1 MTQTLAT
8 LKKVMATLRPP
19 QKINLSEWMEKE
31 IRLPST
37 VSGVPGKIKLYAPQK
52 GIADAI
58 GDPAYRQVSVLKSAR
73 IGYTTVLTGAV
84 ANFVVNDPSLMLVY
98 LPNDDMAKSFVTS
111 DLEPTFADSP
121 ILQGVLSGD
130 KSSGGKDRSTMLM
143 RQFTGGTLKILSAET
158 PRSFRAHNARVVIMD
173 EVDGMK
179 PTTEGHPIPLAKR
192 RTAQF
197 ADYKLVVG
205 STPDEEETSYVAA
218 EYAKSD
224 QRVFEIQ
231 CVECDD
237 YSEVL
242 WKDIHWPEG
251 QPEKAAWHCPNCGCE
266 VEHKHK
272 STMVQRG
279 RWRITKPEVKGHA
292 GFKINSLTSPLP
304 NADWGLLAE
313 EFLLAKK
320 DPLLLKPFVNTILGE
335 AWRTASDRIDELE
348 LQKSAEPFGLGG
360 PDQHPFPVDVL
371 SVTVG
376 IDMQDDRGE
385 ITYLGHTE
393 TGQLMV
399 LDHDIV
405 YGSYEHDEFW
415 TDIDAIVK
423 QRWHHPLGGEIGIDA
438 VAIDSS
444 NGNHMPHVYAF
455 AKPRLRRKVVAIK
468 GDGGRRPFILRSKTM
483 KKDPLWIVGVD
494 SIKDTILNRVQHGG
508 IFRFS
513 KDLPEVWYE
522 QFTGEQSIV
531 KMDRGRPVRKWIPVP
546 GRRNEALDCVVYA
559 IAAKELVT
567 VNWPVR
573 RGQLTSSGVPANDNA
588 PPPAQKRRVRQSD
601 WI

>member
-1 MTQTLAT
+1 
-8 LKKVMATLRPP
+8 
-19 QKINLSEWMEKE
+19 MEKE

-121 ILQGVLSGD
+121 VLQGVLSGD

-197 ADYKLVVG
+197 ADYKLIVG
-205 STPDEEETSYVAA
+205 STPDEEETSYVSG

-224 QRVFEIQ
+224 QRVFQ
-231 CVECDD
+231 VRCVECDD

-242 WKDIHWPEG
+242 WADIHWPEG
-251 QPEKAAWHCPNCGCE
+251 QPEKAAWHCPKCGCE

-279 RWRITKPEVKGHA
+279 RWRVTKPEVKGHA

-313 EFLLAKK
+313 EFLLAKN

-335 AWRTASDRIDELE
+335 AWRTGGDRIDEFALMD
-348 LQKSAEPFGLGG
+348 SAEPFGLGG
-360 PDQHPFPVDVL
+360 PEQQPFPEDVL
-371 SVTVG
+371 AVTVG

-385 ITYLGHTE
+385 VTYLGHTGAGE
-393 TGQLMV
+393 LVV

-405 YGSYEHDEFW
+405 HGSYEHDEFW

-423 QRWHHPLGGEIGIDA
+423 QRWRHPLGGEIGIDA

-455 AKPRLRRKVVAIK
+455 VKPRLRRKIVAIK

-494 SIKDTILNRVQHGG
+494 SIKDTILNRIQHGK

-513 KDLPEVWYE
+513 RDLPEVWYE
-522 QFTGEQSIV
+522 QFTGEQAVV

-567 VNWPVR
+567 INWTQR
-573 RGQLTSSGVPANDNA
+573 REQLSTGHTVSAANDNTPQA
-588 PPPAQKRRVRQSD
+588 KPRKAKSY
-601 WI
+601 WL

>member
-121 ILQGVLSGD
+121 VLQGVLSGD
-130 KSSGGKDRSTMLM
+130 KSSGNKDRSTMLM

-179 PTTEGHPIPLAKR
+179 PTTEGHPIPLARR

-205 STPDEEETSYVAA
+205 STPDEEETSYVSA

-224 QRVFEIQ
+224 QRVFEVQ
-231 CVECDD
+231 CVECDG

-313 EFLLAKK
+313 EFLLAKN
-320 DPLLLKPFVNTILGE
+320 DPMLLKPFVNTILGE
-335 AWRTASDRIDELE
+335 AWRTETDRIDDLA
-348 LQKSAEPFGLGG
+348 LMQSAEPFGLGG
-360 PDQHPFPVDVL
+360 ADQHPFPEEVL
-371 SVTVG
+371 SITVG
-376 IDMQDDRGE
+376 IDMQDDRAE
-385 ITYLGHTE
+385 ATYLGHSE
-393 TGQLMV
+393 AGQTFV

-415 TDIDAIVK
+415 TDVDAIIK
-423 QRWHHPLGGEIGIDA
+423 QKWRHPLGGEIGIDA
-438 VAIDSS
+438 VAVDSS
-444 NGNHMPHVYAF
+444 SGSHMQHVYEF
-455 AKPRLRRKVVAIK
+455 VKPRLRRKVVAIK
-468 GDGGRRPFILRSKTM
+468 GDGGRRKFIERSKTM

-494 SIKDTILNRVQHGG
+494 SIKDTILNRVQHGK

-513 KDLPEVWYE
+513 KDLQEVWFE
-522 QFTGEQSIV
+522 QFTGEQSVV

-546 GRRNEALDCVVYA
+546 GRRNEALDCTVYGLA
-559 IAAKELVT
+559 VKELVT
-567 VNWPVR
+567 INWVER
-573 RGQLTSSGVPANDNA
+573 REQLSSGHTLVATNDNA
-588 PPPAQKRRVRQSD
+588 PQAKPKKAAST
-601 WI
+601 WL

>member
-1 MTQTLAT
+1 M
-8 LKKVMATLRPP
+8 
-19 QKINLSEWMEKE
+19 
-31 IRLPST
+31 
-37 VSGVPGKIKLYAPQK
+37 SGVPGKIKLYAPQK

-121 ILQGVLSGD
+121 VLQGVLSGD
-130 KSSGGKDRSTMLM
+130 KSTGNKDRSTMLM

-179 PTTEGHPIPLAKR
+179 PTTEGHPIPLARR

-224 QRVFEIQ
+224 QRVFEVQ
-231 CVECDD
+231 CVECND

-313 EFLLAKK
+313 EFLLAKN
-320 DPLLLKPFVNTILGE
+320 DPMLLKPFVNTILGE
-335 AWRTASDRIDELE
+335 AWRTETDRIDDLA
-348 LQKSAEPFGLGG
+348 LMQSAEPFGLGG
-360 PDQHPFPVDVL
+360 AGQHAFPEEVL
-371 SVTVG
+371 SITVG
-376 IDMQDDRGE
+376 IDMQDDRAE
-385 ITYLGHTE
+385 ATYLGHTE
-393 TGQLMV
+393 AGQVLV
-399 LDHDIV
+399 LDHDVV

-415 TDIDAIVK
+415 ADVDAIIK
-423 QRWHHPLGGEIGIDA
+423 QRWQHPLGGEIGIDA
-438 VAIDSS
+438 VAVDSS
-444 NGNHMPHVYAF
+444 SGSHMQHVYEF
-455 AKPRLRRKVVAIK
+455 VKPRLRRKVVAIK
-468 GDGGRRPFILRSKTM
+468 GDGGRRKFIERSKTM

-494 SIKDTILNRVQHGG
+494 SIKDTILNRVQHGK

-513 KDLPEVWYE
+513 KDLPEVWFE
-522 QFTGEQSIV
+522 QFTGEQSVV

-546 GRRNEALDCVVYA
+546 GRRNEALDCTVYGLA
-559 IAAKELVT
+559 VKELVT
-567 VNWPVR
+567 INWVER
-573 RGQLTSSGVPANDNA
+573 REQLSTGHIVAPTVPAPQSTQA
-588 PPPAQKRRVRQSD
+588 PPPRRDGGFLSKGGASGWLRR
-601 WI
+601 

>member
-121 ILQGVLSGD
+121 VLQGVLSGD

-197 ADYKLVVG
+197 ADYKLIVG
-205 STPDEEETSYVAA
+205 STPDEEETSYVSG

-224 QRVFEIQ
+224 QRVFQ
-231 CVECDD
+231 VRCVECDD

-242 WKDIHWPEG
+242 WADIHWPEG
-251 QPEKAAWHCPNCGCE
+251 QPEKAAWHCPKCGCE

-279 RWRITKPEVKGHA
+279 RWRVTKPEVKGHA

-313 EFLLAKK
+313 EFLLAKN

-335 AWRTASDRIDELE
+335 AWRTGGDRIDEFALMD
-348 LQKSAEPFGLGG
+348 SAEPFGLGG
-360 PDQHPFPVDVL
+360 PEQQPFPEDVL
-371 SVTVG
+371 AVTVG

-385 ITYLGHTE
+385 VTYLGHTGAGE
-393 TGQLMV
+393 LVV

-405 YGSYEHDEFW
+405 HGSYEHDEFW

-423 QRWHHPLGGEIGIDA
+423 QRWRHPLGGEIGIDA

-455 AKPRLRRKVVAIK
+455 VKPRLRRKIVAIK

-494 SIKDTILNRVQHGG
+494 SIKDTILNRIQHGK

-513 KDLPEVWYE
+513 RDLPEVWYE
-522 QFTGEQSIV
+522 QFTGEQAVV

-567 VNWPVR
+567 INWTQR
-573 RGQLTSSGVPANDNA
+573 REQLSTGHTVSAANDNTPQA
-588 PPPAQKRRVRQSD
+588 KPRKAKSY
-601 WI
+601 WL

>member
-1 MTQTLAT
+1 
-8 LKKVMATLRPP
+8 
-19 QKINLSEWMEKE
+19 MEKE

-58 GDPAYRQVSVLKSAR
+58 GDPAYRRVSVLKSAR

-121 ILQGVLSGD
+121 VLQGVLSGD
-130 KSSGGKDRSTMLM
+130 KSSSGKDRSTMLM

-224 QRVFEIQ
+224 RRVFEIC
-231 CVECDD
+231 CVECED

-251 QPEKAAWHCPNCGCE
+251 QPEKAAWHCPKCGCE

-272 STMVQRG
+272 PTMVQLG

-313 EFLLAKK
+313 EFLLAKN

-335 AWRTASDRIDELE
+335 PWQTDSDRIDDLA
-348 LQKSAEPFGLGG
+348 LQESAEPFGLGPPGGRLGDG
-360 PDQHPFPVDVL
+360 PHPFPEEVL
-371 SVTVG
+371 SITAG

-385 ITYLGHTE
+385 VTYLGHTE
-393 TGQLMV
+393 AGQILV

-415 TDIDAIVK
+415 SDIDSIIK
-423 QRWHHPLGGEIGIDA
+423 QKWRHPLGGEIGIDA
-438 VAIDSS
+438 VAVDSS
-444 NGNHMPHVYAF
+444 SGSHMAHVYAF
-455 AKPRLRRKVVAIK
+455 VKPRLRRKVVAIK
-468 GDGGRRPFILRSKTM
+468 GDGGRRKFIERSKTM

-494 SIKDTILNRVQHGG
+494 SIKDTILNRVQHGK

-513 KDLPEVWYE
+513 KDLQEVWFE

-546 GRRNEALDCVVYA
+546 GRRNEALDCTVYA
-559 IAAKELVT
+559 LAVNELVT
-567 VNWPVR
+567 VNWAER
-573 RGQLTSSGVPANDNA
+573 REMLSSGHTLSISPANDNRTPVVNRPKKA
-588 PPPAQKRRVRQSD
+588 KST
-601 WI
+601 WL

>member
-1 MTQTLAT
+1 
-8 LKKVMATLRPP
+8 
-19 QKINLSEWMEKE
+19 MEKE

-58 GDPAYRQVSVLKSAR
+58 GDPAYSQVSVLKSAR

-84 ANFVVNDPSLMLVY
+84 ANFVVNDPSLILVY

-111 DLEPTFADSP
+111 DLEPTFADTP
-121 ILQGVLSGD
+121 VLKGVLSGD
-130 KSSGGKDRSTMLM
+130 KSSSTKDRSTMLM

-205 STPDEEETSYVAA
+205 STPDEEETSYVVG

-224 QRVFEIQ
+224 QRVFEVR

-242 WKDIHWPEG
+242 WKDISWPEG
-251 QPEKAAWHCPNCGCE
+251 QPQKAVWNCPGCGCE

-313 EFLLAKK
+313 EFLLAKN

-335 AWRTASDRIDELE
+335 AWRTGGDRIDELE
-348 LQKSAEPFGLGG
+348 LQQSAEPFGLGG
-360 PDQHPFPVDVL
+360 PEQYPFPEDVL
-371 SVTVG
+371 AITVG

-385 ITYLGHTE
+385 ITYLGHNE
-393 TGQLMV
+393 AGQLLV

-405 YGSYEHDEFW
+405 HGSYEHDEFW
-415 TDIDAIVK
+415 TDIDAITK
-423 QRWHHPLGGEIGIDA
+423 QRWRHPLGGEIGIDA

-444 NGNHMPHVYAF
+444 SGSHMSYVYEF
-455 AKPRLRRKVVAIK
+455 VKPRLRRKIVAIK

-494 SIKDTILNRVQHGG
+494 SIKDTILNRIQHGK

-522 QFTGEQSIV
+522 QFTGEQSVI
-531 KMDRGRPVRKWIPVP
+531 KMDRGRPVRKWLPVS

-559 IAAKELVT
+559 MAAKELVT
-567 VNWPVR
+567 INWQER
-573 RGQLTSSGVPANDNA
+573 RDKLSDGQPLTRAANDNDRQA
-588 PPPAQKRRVRQSD
+588 PRKAKST
-601 WI
+601 WL

>member
-1 MTQTLAT
+1 
-8 LKKVMATLRPP
+8 
-19 QKINLSEWMEKE
+19 MEKE

-205 STPDEEETSYVAA
+205 STPDEEETSYVSG

-224 QRVFEIQ
+224 QRVFEVR

-242 WKDIHWPEG
+242 WADINWPEG
-251 QPEKAAWHCPNCGCE
+251 QPEKAAWHCPKCGCE

-279 RWRITKPEVKGHA
+279 RWRVTKPEVKGHA

-313 EFLLAKK
+313 EFLLAKN

-335 AWRTASDRIDELE
+335 AWRTGGDRIDELALME
-348 LQKSAEPFGLGG
+348 SAEPFGLGG
-360 PDQHPFPVDVL
+360 PEQQPFPEDVL
-371 SVTVG
+371 AVTLG
-376 IDMQDDRGE
+376 IDMQDDRAE
-385 ITYLGHTE
+385 VTYLGHTE
-393 TGQLMV
+393 AGELVV

-405 YGSYEHDEFW
+405 HGSYEHDEFW

-423 QRWHHPLGGEIGIDA
+423 QRWRHPLGGEIGIDA

-455 AKPRLRRKVVAIK
+455 VKPRLRRKIVAIK

-494 SIKDTILNRVQHGG
+494 SIKDTILNRIQHGK

-522 QFTGEQSIV
+522 QFTGEQAVV

-559 IAAKELVT
+559 IAVKELVT
-567 VNWPVR
+567 INWTQR
-573 RGQLTSSGVPANDNA
+573 REQLSTGHTVSAANDNIPQA
-588 PPPAQKRRVRQSD
+588 RPRKAKSN
-601 WI
+601 WL

>member
-1 MTQTLAT
+1 
-8 LKKVMATLRPP
+8 
-19 QKINLSEWMEKE
+19 MEKE

-58 GDPAYRQVSVLKSAR
+58 GDPAYRQISVLKSAR

-84 ANFVVNDPSLMLVY
+84 ANFVVNDPSLILVY

-111 DLEPTFADSP
+111 DLEPTFADTP
-121 ILQGVLSGD
+121 VLKGVLSGD
-130 KSSGGKDRSTMLM
+130 KSSSTKDRSTMLM

-205 STPDEEETSYVAA
+205 STPDEEETSYVVG

-224 QRVFEIQ
+224 QRVFEVR

-242 WKDIHWPEG
+242 WKDISWPEG
-251 QPEKAAWHCPNCGCE
+251 QPQKAVWNCPNCGCE

-279 RWRITKPEVKGHA
+279 RWRITKPDVKAHA

-313 EFLLAKK
+313 EFLLAKN

-335 AWRTASDRIDELE
+335 AWRTGGDRIDELE
-348 LQKSAEPFGLGG
+348 LQQSAEPFGLGG
-360 PDQHPFPVDVL
+360 PEQYPFPEDVL
-371 SVTVG
+371 AITVG

-385 ITYLGHTE
+385 ITYLGHNE
-393 TGQLMV
+393 AGQLLV

-405 YGSYEHDEFW
+405 HGSYEHDEFW
-415 TDIDAIVK
+415 TDVDAITK
-423 QRWHHPLGGEIGIDA
+423 QRWRHPLGGEIGIDA

-444 NGNHMPHVYAF
+444 SGSHMSYVYEF
-455 AKPRLRRKVVAIK
+455 VKPRLRRKIVAIK

-494 SIKDTILNRVQHGG
+494 SIKDTILNRIQHGK

-522 QFTGEQSIV
+522 QFTGEQSVI
-531 KMDRGRPVRKWIPVP
+531 KMDRGRPVRKWLPVS

-559 IAAKELVT
+559 MAAKELVT
-567 VNWPVR
+567 INWQER
-573 RGQLTSSGVPANDNA
+573 RDKLSDGQPLTRAANDNDRQA
-588 PPPAQKRRVRQSD
+588 PRKAKST
-601 WI
+601 WL

>member
-1 MTQTLAT
+1 M
-8 LKKVMATLRPP
+8 
-19 QKINLSEWMEKE
+19 
-31 IRLPST
+31 
-37 VSGVPGKIKLYAPQK
+37 
-52 GIADAI
+52 
-58 GDPAYRQVSVLKSAR
+58 LKSAR

-121 ILQGVLSGD
+121 VLQGVLSGD
-130 KSSGGKDRSTMLM
+130 KSTGNRDRSTMLM

-179 PTTEGHPIPLAKR
+179 PTTEGHPIPLARR

-224 QRVFEIQ
+224 QRVFEVQ
-231 CVECDD
+231 CVECDG

-272 STMVQRG
+272 LTMVQRG

-313 EFLLAKK
+313 EFLLAKN
-320 DPLLLKPFVNTILGE
+320 DPMLLKPFVNTILGE
-335 AWRTASDRIDELE
+335 AWRTETDRIDDLA
-348 LQKSAEPFGLGG
+348 LMQSAEPFGLGG
-360 PDQHPFPVDVL
+360 ADQHPFPEEVL
-371 SVTVG
+371 SITVG
-376 IDMQDDRGE
+376 IDMQDDRAE
-385 ITYLGHTE
+385 ATYLGHSE
-393 TGQLMV
+393 AGQTFV

-415 TDIDAIVK
+415 TDIDAIIK
-423 QRWHHPLGGEIGIDA
+423 QKWRHPLGGEIGIDA
-438 VAIDSS
+438 VAVDSS
-444 NGNHMPHVYAF
+444 SGSHMHHVYEF
-455 AKPRLRRKVVAIK
+455 VKPRLRRKVVAIK
-468 GDGGRRPFILRSKTM
+468 GDGGRRKFIERSKTM

-494 SIKDTILNRVQHGG
+494 SIKDVIWNRVKQGK

-522 QFTGEQSIV
+522 QFTGESPVV

-546 GRRNEALDCVVYA
+546 GRRNEALDCTVYGLA
-559 IAAKELVT
+559 VKELVT
-567 VNWPVR
+567 INWVER
-573 RGQLTSSGVPANDNA
+573 REQLSSGHTLVATNDNA
-588 PPPAQKRRVRQSD
+588 PQAKPKKAAST
-601 WI
+601 WL

>member
-1 MTQTLAT
+1 
-8 LKKVMATLRPP
+8 
-19 QKINLSEWMEKE
+19 MEKE

-37 VSGVPGKIKLYAPQK
+37 VSAVPGKIKLYAPQK

-58 GDPAYRQVSVLKSAR
+58 GDPTYSQVSVIKSAR
-73 IGYTTVLTGAV
+73 IGYTTVLTGTV
-84 ANFVVNDPSLMLVY
+84 ANFVVNDPSLILVY

-121 ILQGVLSGD
+121 ILSGVLSGD
-130 KSSGGKDRSTMLM
+130 KSSGRDRTSKDRSTMLM

-231 CVECDD
+231 CIECDD
-237 YSEVL
+237 FSEML
-242 WKDIHWPEG
+242 WTDIRWPEG

-272 STMVQRG
+272 STMVARG
-279 RWRITKPEVKGHA
+279 RWRVTRPEVKGHA
-292 GFKINSLTSPLP
+292 GFRINSLTSPLP
-304 NADWGLLAE
+304 NADWSLLAE
-313 EFLLAKK
+313 EFLLAKN
-320 DPLLLKPFVNTILGE
+320 DPLLLKPFVNTILGQ
-335 AWRTASDRIDELE
+335 AWRTGGDRIDEFALME
-348 LQKSAEPFGLGG
+348 SAEPFGLGG
-360 PDQHPFPVDVL
+360 PEQQPFPEDVL
-371 SVTVG
+371 ATTAG
-376 IDMQDDRGE
+376 IDMQDDRAE
-385 ITYLGHTE
+385 VTYLGWNE
-393 TGQLMV
+393 AGQHLV
-399 LDHDIV
+399 LDHDV
-405 YGSYEHDEFW
+405 VHGSYEHDEFW
-415 TDIDAIVK
+415 TDIDTITK
-423 QRWHHPLGGEIGIDA
+423 RRWRHPLGGEIGIDA
-438 VAIDSS
+438 IAIDSS

-455 AKPRLRRKVVAIK
+455 VKPRLRRKIVAIK

-494 SIKDTILNRVQHGG
+494 SIKDTILNRIQHGG

-522 QFTGEQSIV
+522 QFTGEQAIV
-531 KMDRGRPVRKWIPVP
+531 KMDRGRPVRKWTPIP
-546 GRRNEALDCVVYA
+546 GRRNEALDCTVYA
-559 IAAKELVT
+559 IAVKELVT
-567 VNWPVR
+567 INWAQR
-573 RGQLTSSGVPANDNA
+573 REQLSTGHALSVVANDNA
-588 PPPAQKRRVRQSD
+588 PAAAKPRVRQSS